1 MLTFAKL
8 ANELIYATKLTNED
22 LVNILLACVYEPLDL
37 KDKNGNP
44 YYAGKG
50 ECSYLLKGKRDVKLE
65 IQRGT
70 SKKEVIDH
78 AEAYFE
84 SFLIS
89 KILPSLL
96 DDFLENMRTIIT
108 YDASISEPKKE
119 KLLSIANK
127 GSLAN
132 FLVNVCLYVISRP
145 NTFQDETMCT
155 NNLPE
160 QNKYF
165 SGRVD
170 VLEYID
176 SLFNKEKKDTISIC
190 QTISGLGGIG
200 KTQLS
205 IQYAYN
211 YHYKYKTCIWFV
223 DAESSSSIYNSFSV
237 FVQQFNLFLPKN
249 YNTKDLQ
256 RAIKAWLSENRGWLV
271 ILDNLEN
278 VDTILPYLPDKIN
291 GQILITTRNTR
302 LDYGTPFLL
311 NVFDL
316 NEALIFM
323 KKRLSN
329 TNECKMEY
337 YKYKDFSEKSTVL
350 IKRLGYLPLA
360 LEQAAAYIKEVRC
373 SISDYLEL
381 LNQSSVDAFSD
392 KYASPE
398 YYTSIVTSTW
408 NISFAALEDSS
419 QQLLNLCAYMGADNI
434 PVNFFAEMRD
444 LLPDP
449 LKNALSKQL
458 TLNRV
463 VTGLRT
469 YSLASGTV
477 EYINIHR
484 LVQEVIRKHLEIEE
498 GNNSGVNRWLQLDFN
513 MLESYL
519 PTSCEEAYG
528 VSQFMPIAIHAESI
542 ADHYSILVKTKSLKL
557 KIANLY
563 DKIGDCY
570 DDCGIFDNAFRNYS
584 SSLHIKE
591 LYLGKKHSETAI
603 QYDNIGLLYTRTG
616 DYLEAVKWHK
626 KAIHILESSLGKKS
640 LDTAT
645 AYNNLGLALVKNG
658 DYDKGISWY
667 QKCIDIELKILGD
680 DHIELAA
687 DYNNMGEA
695 YHQKHDEESA
705 LKYLKLALEI
715 KEKQIGCMNSNI
727 AITYNNL
734 GSVYWR
740 LKQYDNAIKY
750 TQKSLNI
757 YKRIYGEKHPNFA
770 LEMAN
775 LASILADMGDLEKA
789 RHDYMIA
796 IEVGISSLGLSH
808 PETAKTIDGMGTTY
822 LSDGQIK
829 FALPYFLLAYKLL
842 TGSLNQ
848 KHSDVML
855 VYNHLQIVH
864 QKMEIIQP
872 FENWLS
878 IQLENSIQELETEIQ
893 NNNFCTNFI
902 KE

>member
-70 SKKEVIDH
+70 NKKEVIDH

-132 FLVNVCLYVISRP
+132 FLANVCLYVISRP

>member
-132 FLVNVCLYVISRP
+132 FLANVCLYVISRP

-626 KAIHILESSLGKKS
+626 KAIHILESSLG
-640 LDTAT
+640 
-645 AYNNLGLALVKNG
+645 
-658 DYDKGISWY
+658 
-667 QKCIDIELKILGD
+667 
-680 DHIELAA
+680 
-687 DYNNMGEA
+687 
-695 YHQKHDEESA
+695 
-705 LKYLKLALEI
+705 
-715 KEKQIGCMNSNI
+715 
-727 AITYNNL
+727 
-734 GSVYWR
+734 
-740 LKQYDNAIKY
+740 
-750 TQKSLNI
+750 
-757 YKRIYGEKHPNFA
+757 
-770 LEMAN
+770 
-775 LASILADMGDLEKA
+775 
-789 RHDYMIA
+789 
-796 IEVGISSLGLSH
+796 
-808 PETAKTIDGMGTTY
+808 
-822 LSDGQIK
+822 
-829 FALPYFLLAYKLL
+829 
-842 TGSLNQ
+842 
-848 KHSDVML
+848 
-855 VYNHLQIVH
+855 
-864 QKMEIIQP
+864 
-872 FENWLS
+872 
-878 IQLENSIQELETEIQ
+878 
-893 NNNFCTNFI
+893 
-902 KE
+902 